1 MNKLKVYTKEGN
13 DFATWPFDM
22 PENIII
28 NTAVGG
34 NWGGAQGV
42 DNSIFPLK

>member
-1 MNKLKVYTKEGN
+1 MS
-13 DFATWPFDM
+13 TWPFDM

-34 NWGGAQGV
+34 DWGGALGV
-42 DNSIFPLK
+42 DNSIFPLKYIKN